1 MFRKKET
8 LCSVTR
14 VEPRNDTFV
23 PWHFLLRDGSFFMSI
38 EKSFDSMNKTAKNKF
53 ENNR

>member
-1 MFRKKET
+1 MI
-8 LCSVTR
+8 LSSLGI
-14 VEPRNDTFV
+14 
-23 PWHFLLRDGSFFMSI
+23 FLLRDGSFFMSV